1 MGGSTC
7 AAIEDVRK
15 RAGAD
20 GKVWDFANNM
30 SIGGV
35 VDKFTAKNKSD
46 NAVVSILSNN
56 FETISKTIIDNKCTN
71 AVSVDQQNIW
81 EGNPVCWT
89 SMFEFCK
96 VTDQSI
102 PPMERVKAQNAC
114 LAEIGKFRNAP
125 VTQENLNES
134 NQDCVINSTIQ
145 VLAKQEGSI
154 DNAATL
160 ESLQKAKSFMSNND
174 SDNLNCSEV
183 SNNISSKQYL
193 TQLLKCHNETAIKQ
207 TNIIR
212 GDCNPNLKSQINKN
226 NTFQKCMITSGVI
239 TSTDQSAAIKNV
251 TALKNDQTA
260 DAFGSSK
267 DSLIVLIIA
276 VVVGV
281 IAFVII
287 KLAGGGG
294 QNQQQLQLLQQLPQ

>member
-7 AAIEDVRK
+7 AAIEDIRK
-15 RAGAD
+15 SANAD
-20 GKVWDFANNM
+20 GKVMDFANNW
-30 SIGGV
+30 SPGGF

-56 FETISKTIIDNKCTN
+56 FETISKTIVDNKCSN
-71 AVSVDQQNIW
+71 IISIDQKNIW

-114 LAEIGKFRNAP
+114 LAEISKFRNAP
-125 VTQENLNES
+125 VSQENMNET
-134 NQDCVINSTIQ
+134 NQDCIINSTIQ
-145 VLAKQEGSI
+145 VLAKQEGTI

-193 TQLLKCHNETAIKQ
+193 TQLLKCHNETSIKQ
-207 TNIIR
+207 SNIIR
-212 GDCNPNLKSQINKN
+212 GDCNPNLKSQINRN
-226 NTFQKCMITSGVI
+226 NTVQKCMITSGI
-239 TSTDQSAAIKNV
+239 LTSTDQSAAIKNV

-267 DSLIVLIIA
+267 DSLIFLIVGG
-276 VVVGV
+276 VVAIIV
-281 IAFVII
+281 FVVF
-287 KLAGGGG
+287 KFAGGGG
-294 QNQQQLQLLQQLPQ
+294 QNQQQPLQPR

>member
-15 RAGAD
+15 RADAD
-20 GKVWDFANNM
+20 GKAWDFANNW
-30 SIGGV
+30 SPGGFA
-35 VDKFTAKNKSD
+35 DKFTAKNKSD
-46 NAVVSILSNN
+46 NAIVSILSNN
-56 FETISKTIIDNKCTN
+56 FETISNTIIDNKCSNT
-71 AVSVDQQNIW
+71 VSVDQKNIW
-81 EGNPVCWT
+81 EGNPICWT

-114 LAEIGKFRNAP
+114 LAEISKFRNAP
-125 VTQENLNES
+125 VSQENINES
-134 NQDCVINSTIQ
+134 NQDCVINSAIQ
-145 VLAKQEGSI
+145 VLAKQEGTI

-207 TNIIR
+207 SNIIKN
-212 GDCNPNLKSQINKN
+212 DCNPNLKSQINKN
-226 NTFQKCMITSGVI
+226 NTVQKCMITSGVI

-251 TALKNDQTA
+251 TSLKNDQTA

-267 DSLIVLIIA
+267 DSLIFLIAA
-276 VVVGV
+276 VAVGV
-281 IAFVII
+281 VAFVVI
-287 KLAGGGG
+287 KAVGGGG
-294 QNQQQLQLLQQLPQ
+294 NNQQQQQQQPPT